1 MTKNGAGI
9 KHPKLRGEWAEMRF
23 MARAAE
29 NGYQVSKPWGETA
42 RYDFVVEAAGR
53 FVRVQVKSTMF
64 RDRGG
69 YSCSVRGCRGPYVG
83 DVFDFLAVY
92 LILEDLWYIVP
103 ADLVRGQG
111 SIAVYPRLKKSK
123 YGAYREAWDLLR
135 GGRVESIEACEE
147 NPEMW
152 SASLADILKIAWSIG
167 ISACDFSGRGRN
179 QFPGGGHGEKPC
191 PPGLSESMKR
201 KESRG
206 ESQTRI
212 ESPQQMS
219 WLTKQTAPKTLTPP
233 FIERRVG

>member
-1 MTKNGAGI
+1 MIPQDQGDGDPPVSRAGGYWEHFMGKNGAGI

-29 NGYQVSKPWGETA
+29 QGFQVSKPWGETA

-111 SIAVYPRLKKSK
+111 SIAVYPQLKKSK
-123 YGAYREAWDLLR
+123 YGEYREAWDLLR
-135 GGRVESIEACEE
+135 GPGREILACWESV
-147 NPEMW
+147 PG
-152 SASLADILKIAWSIG
+152 LADG
-167 ISACDFSGRGRN
+167 N
-179 QFPGGGHGEKPC
+179 
-191 PPGLSESMKR
+191 SM
-201 KESRG
+201 
-206 ESQTRI
+206 
-212 ESPQQMS
+212 
-219 WLTKQTAPKTLTPP
+219 LL
-233 FIERRVG
+233 